1 MKLSDTAFTSLKKIA
16 RRHLGLDI
24 RSIGRAVFESALTK
38 RMDELELDFTEYFTC
53 ITGSEFEQKI
63 FVQGLLISES
73 WFFREEHSI
82 TYALDTFK
90 ESRPIR
96 VLSVPCARAEELIS
110 TLIYTHEK
118 VIPYDQ
124 HSFEGYDLSESAIE
138 QSRLFLYGNFS
149 PS

>member
-63 FVQGLLISES
+63 FVQGFNKQNKNKMYVFII
-73 WFFREEHSI
+73 RIRHYASI
-82 TYALDTFK
+82 NKSIQL
-90 ESRPIR
+90 
-96 VLSVPCARAEELIS
+96 VL
-110 TLIYTHEK
+110 YTCMNASN
-118 VIPYDQ
+118 I
-124 HSFEGYDLSESAIE
+124 
-138 QSRLFLYGNFS
+138 
-149 PS
+149 